1 MPEDEHK
8 ERIRTMS
15 FEDIRSDYPAVEP
28 ALDSHDSET
37 DVLHALFAELVHH
50 IRKLVTGE
58 RPLSESETSPFLQ
71 FQDVFMR
78 LRVPYLLSRLYEE
91 GPIVEALMGLQDDP
105 DRRVRALALVSLG
118 FGNAMWQDARVEPY
132 LQARQDDPDLL
143 LQAAARLALNT
154 IRFGGHVRTKTVP
167 DMTLLQGLE
176 QYAAQVMSGL
186 AR

>member
-1 MPEDEHK
+1 MATDN
-8 ERIRTMS
+8 
-15 FEDIRSDYPAVEP
+15 FDRSVAFLSCKGTGSDRLEVEP

-37 DVLHALFAELVHH
+37 DVLHTLFAELVHH
-50 IRKLVTGE
+50 IRELVTGE

-78 LRVPYLLSRLYEE
+78 LRVPYLLSRLYQE

-132 LQARQDDPDLL
+132 LQARQDDPDPLL
-143 LQAAARLALNT
+143 RTAARLALNT
-154 IRFGGHVRTKTVP
+154 IRFGGHVRAKTIP
-167 DMTLLQGLE
+167 DMALLQGLE

>member
-8 ERIRTMS
+8 EPIRTMS
-15 FEDIRSDYPAVEP
+15 FEDIRFDHPVVQLAS
-28 ALDSHDSET
+28 DSHDSET
-37 DVLHALFAELVHH
+37 DVLHTLFDELVHH
-50 IRKLVTGE
+50 LRELVTGE
-58 RPLSESETSPFLQ
+58 RPSPEAETSPFLR
-71 FQDVFMR
+71 FQDALMR
-78 LRVPYLLSRLYEE
+78 LRVAYLLSRLYEE

-132 LQARQDDPDLL
+132 LQAGQDDPDPLL
-143 LQAAARLALNT
+143 RAAARLALNT
-154 IRFGGHVRTKTVP
+154 IRFGAHVRANTIP
-167 DMTLLQGLE
+167 DMALLQHLE